1 MSTRKAPQRT
11 NTAIT
16 LLCVCLYIS
25 LSSVHSFSPPARTFN
40 NNYRDATLGYSQHR
54 RGRQLTSLVPP
65 LLSAS
70 ASSAPAAAAAPDPHK
85 QQQQQQKLRP
95 EKEQSNNDIF
105 SMDYYDPNEIH
116 PKTKTLT
123 GSIAFFATFVLRINR
138 NNRRRKLL
146 LLQMKQSQLKAA
158 VAENK
163 KKQVPS
169 WLKTFRKLN
178 EQRKNIVLLADYT
191 ADIVAPSFFFLLLG
205 ALMTSIIPHYYSMC
219 IQLVATLDGTTAK
232 VWEALIGLTVAST
245 LGALFTGARGSLF
258 WIAGSRAN
266 YNIRVKLHRN
276 LLLQEAAFFDS
287 NETGYLLSRLNSDV
301 NKIGQV
307 ISYHVNV

>member
-1 MSTRKAPQRT
+1 MGAIKAPQRT
-11 NTAIT
+11 RTNTIT
-16 LLCVCLYIS
+16 LLCVCWPILL
-25 LSSVHSFSPPARTFN
+25 LSSVHSFSPPARIFN

-70 ASSAPAAAAAPDPHK
+70 ASTAGGTSAVPDPHQQT
-85 QQQQQQKLRP
+85 QQQLRP
-95 EKEQSNNDIF
+95 EKVQSNNDIF

-138 NNRRRKLL
+138 DNRRRKLL
-146 LLQMKQSQLKAA
+146 LFQMKQSQFRAA
-158 VAENK
+158 LSEKK

>member
-1 MSTRKAPQRT
+1 MGARKAPPRT
-11 NTAIT
+11 NTVT
-16 LLCVCLYIS
+16 FLCVWPILLYTS
-25 LSSVHSFSPPARTFN
+25 LSSVHSFSPARTVH
-40 NNYRDATLGYSQHR
+40 NNYRYATLGYSQQR
-54 RGRQLTSLVPP
+54 RGSRQSSLVPP
-65 LLSAS
+65 LLS
-70 ASSAPAAAAAPDPHK
+70 SSATDP
-85 QQQQQQKLRP
+85 QQQQLRP
-95 EKEQSNNDIF
+95 NSVPSNNDIF

-116 PKTKTLT
+116 PQTKSLT
-123 GSIAFFATFVLRINR
+123 GSIAFFATFCLRILQT
-138 NNRRRKLL
+138 NRRRKKL
-146 LLQMKQSQLKAA
+146 LLQMRQSQLKAA
-158 VAENK
+158 VADKK

-169 WLKTFRKLN
+169 WLKTYRKLN

>member
-1 MSTRKAPQRT
+1 MGARKSPQRT
-11 NTAIT
+11 NTIT
-16 LLCVCLYIS
+16 FLCVCLCLYTS
-25 LSSVHSFSPPARTFN
+25 LSSVYSFSPACTLH
-40 NNYRDATLGYSQHR
+40 NNYRYATLGYSKQQR
-54 RGRQLTSLVPP
+54 RGRLTSLVPP
-65 LLSAS
+65 LLS
-70 ASSAPAAAAAPDPHK
+70 SSAAASVAAADPQK
-85 QQQQQQKLRP
+85 QHPIRP
-95 EKEQSNNDIF
+95 NQVQSNNDIF
-105 SMDYYDPNEIH
+105 SMDYYDPNEIS

-123 GSIAFFATFVLRINR
+123 GSIAFFATFVLRINST
-138 NNRRRKLL
+138 NRRRKKL
-146 LLQMKQSQLKAA
+146 LLQMQSKQSQLKASA
-158 VAENK
+158 ADKK
-163 KKQVPS
+163 KKQGPA

-191 ADIVAPSFFFLLLG
+191 ASIVAPSFFFLILG

>member
-1 MSTRKAPQRT
+1 
-11 NTAIT
+11 
-16 LLCVCLYIS
+16 
-25 LSSVHSFSPPARTFN
+25 
-40 NNYRDATLGYSQHR
+40 
-54 RGRQLTSLVPP
+54 
-65 LLSAS
+65 
-70 ASSAPAAAAAPDPHK
+70 
-85 QQQQQQKLRP
+85 
-95 EKEQSNNDIF
+95 
-105 SMDYYDPNEIH
+105 MDYYDPNEIS
-116 PKTKTLT
+116 PQTKTLT
-123 GSIAFFATFVLRINR
+123 GSIAFFATFVLRTMHS
-138 NNRRRKLL
+138 NRRRKQLL
-146 LLQMKQSQLKAA
+146 FQMKQSQYKAA
-158 VAENK
+158 VAAQMKQK
-163 KKQVPS
+163 KVPS
-169 WLKTFRKLN
+169 WLKTYRKLN

-191 ADIVAPSFFFLLLG
+191 RDIVAPSFFFLLLG